1 VLVVEGLGRTRQ
13 DSTGSLVLES
23 FMDSGR
29 AARYAGATM
38 DEPKKSRPAPRLQ
51 LPERSQMKLRAAS
64 LDELVSPDHPVRAV
78 WAYVERA
85 DLVALY
91 EAIRAVEGAPGRPPI
106 DPKILL
112 ALWLYATLDG
122 VGSARELD
130 RLTREHQ
137 VYQWI
142 CGDVPV
148 NHHTLADF
156 RVDHPELL
164 ERLLVR
170 GVAALT
176 SQELVTMK
184 RIAQDGVRVR
194 ASAGAASFHREKT
207 LKEHLTE
214 AEEQLRRLADELHED
229 TQASSRRQK
238 AAQERAAQ
246 DREDR
251 VAEAL
256 RQLRDLQETK
266 PKEDERQSAR
276 ASETDPEARVM
287 KMADGGF
294 RPAFNV
300 QFATDVETQIIVGV
314 DVTNVGSDSGQM
326 PPMVDQ
332 LFDHYGRAPAEML
345 VDGGFA
351 MTKAIDQV
359 AKPPYGC
366 TVFGPVQKP
375 KDPTRDP
382 HQPPE
387 GDSPIVADWR
397 VRMGTNA
404 AKAIYKLRGQT
415 AECVNAIARNRGL
428 YRFLVRGLRKVRAI
442 ALWFALAHNVN
453 RSAALTQA

>member
-1 VLVVEGLGRTRQ
+1 
-13 DSTGSLVLES
+13 
-23 FMDSGR
+23 
-29 AARYAGATM
+29 M
-38 DEPKKSRPAPRLQ
+38 DEPKRSRPAPRLQ
-51 LPERSQMKLRAAS
+51 IPERNQMKFRAAN
-64 LDELVSPDHPVRAV
+64 LDELVAQDHPVRAV
-78 WAYVERA
+78 WAYVEQA
-85 DLVALY
+85 DLSALY
-91 EAIRAVEGAPGRPPI
+91 DAIRAVEGAPGRPPI

-164 ERLLVR
+164 ERLLVS

-176 SQELVTMK
+176 SQKLVTMK
-184 RIAQDGVRVR
+184 RVAQDGVRVR
-194 ASAGAASFHREKT
+194 ASAGAASFHREKS

-214 AEEQLRRLADELHED
+214 AEEQLRRLTDELHED

-238 AAQERAAQ
+238 AAKERDAK

-256 RQLRDLQETK
+256 RQLRELQETK
-266 PKEDERQSAR
+266 AKEDEKKDAR

-300 QFATDVETQIIVGV
+300 QFATDVDTQIIVGV
-314 DVTNVGSDSGQM
+314 DVTNIGSDAGQM
-326 PPMVDQ
+326 PRMVEQ
-332 LFDHYGRAPAEML
+332 LDEHYGQVPAEML

-351 MTKAIDQV
+351 TTKAIDQV
-359 AKPPYGC
+359 AKLAPGC

-382 HQPPE
+382 HQPLE
-387 GDSPIVADWR
+387 GDSQVVGSWR
-397 VRMGTNA
+397 VRMGTDA
-404 AKAIYKLRGQT
+404 AKAVYKLRAQT

-428 YRFLVRGLRKVRAI
+428 YQFLVRGLRKVRAI

-453 RSAALTQA
+453 RSVALTQA

>member
-1 VLVVEGLGRTRQ
+1 
-13 DSTGSLVLES
+13 
-23 FMDSGR
+23 M
-29 AARYAGATM
+29 
-38 DEPKKSRPAPRLQ
+38 
-51 LPERSQMKLRAAS
+51 
-64 LDELVSPDHPVRAV
+64 RAV
-78 WAYVERA
+78 WEYVEQA
-85 DLVALY
+85 DLSALY
-91 EAIRAVEGAPGRPPI
+91 DAIRAVEGAPGRAPI

-112 ALWLYATLDG
+112 ALWLYATLDA

-148 NHHTLADF
+148 NYHTLADF

-164 ERLLVR
+164 ERLLVS

-176 SQELVTMK
+176 SQKLVTMK
-184 RIAQDGVRVR
+184 RVAQDGVRVR

-207 LKEHLTE
+207 LKEHLAE
-214 AEEQLRRLADELHED
+214 AEKQLRQLTDELHED

-238 AAQERAAQ
+238 AATERAAK

-256 RQLRDLQETK
+256 RQLRELQETK
-266 PKEDERQSAR
+266 SKEDEKKEAR

-294 RPAFNV
+294 RPGFNV
-300 QFATDVETQIIVGV
+300 QFATDVETRIIVGV
-314 DVTNVGSDSGQM
+314 DVTNIGSDAGQM

-332 LFDHYGRAPAEML
+332 LLENYGQAPAEML

-351 MTKAIDQV
+351 TTKAIDQL
-359 AKPPYGC
+359 ANRAPGC

-382 HQPPE
+382 HQPRD
-387 GDSPIVADWR
+387 GDSAAVADWR
-397 VRMGTNA
+397 VRMGTDA
-404 AKAIYKLRGQT
+404 AKAIYRLRGQT

-428 YRFLVRGLRKVRAI
+428 YQFLVRGLRKVRAI

-453 RSAALTQA
+453 RGAALRQA

>member
-1 VLVVEGLGRTRQ
+1 MDFGVVGLY
-13 DSTGSLVLES
+13 
-23 FMDSGR
+23 GR
-29 AARYAGATM
+29 AIM
-38 DEPKKSRPAPRLQ
+38 SEPKMSRPAPRLQ
-51 LPERSQMKLRAAS
+51 LAERSQIKLRTAS
-64 LDELVSPDHPVRAV
+64 LEELVAQDHPVRAV
-78 WAYVERA
+78 WAYVEQA
-85 DLVALY
+85 DLTALY
-91 EAIRAVEGAPGRPPI
+91 DAVRAVEGAPGRPPI
-106 DPKILL
+106 DPRILL
-112 ALWLYATLDG
+112 ALWLYATLDA

-156 RVDHPELL
+156 RVDHPDLL
-164 ERLLVR
+164 ERLLVN

-176 SQELVTMK
+176 SQKLVTMK
-184 RIAQDGVRVR
+184 RVAQDGMRVR

-207 LKEHLTE
+207 LKEHLVE
-214 AEEQLRRLADELHED
+214 AEDQLRQLTDELHED

-238 AAQERAAQ
+238 GAKERAAR

-256 RQLRDLQETK
+256 RQLRELQETK
-266 PKEDERQSAR
+266 KKEDEKKEAR

-314 DVTNVGSDSGQM
+314 DVTNIGNDSGQM

-332 LFDHYGRAPAEML
+332 LIENYGTVPAEML

-351 MTKAIDQV
+351 STKAIDRL
-359 AKPPYGC
+359 AESAPGC
-366 TVFGPVQKP
+366 TVYGPVQKP

-382 HQPPE
+382 HQPRE
-387 GDSPIVADWR
+387 GDSSIVAEWR
-397 VRMGTNA
+397 RRMATEA

-428 YRFLVRGLRKVRAI
+428 YQFLVRGLRKARAV

-453 RSAALTQA
+453 RSAALTRA

>member
-1 VLVVEGLGRTRQ
+1 M
-13 DSTGSLVLES
+13 
-23 FMDSGR
+23 FAASGIQEC
-29 AARYAGATM
+29 M
-38 DEPKKSRPAPRLQ
+38 DEPTRSRPAPRLQ
-51 LPERSQMKLRAAS
+51 IPERDQMKFRVAN
-64 LDELVSPDHPVRAV
+64 LDELVAQDHPVRAV
-78 WAYVERA
+78 WTYVEQA
-85 DLVALY
+85 DLAELY
-91 EAIRAVEGAPGRPPI
+91 DAVRAVEGAPGRPPI

-148 NHHTLADF
+148 NYHTLADF
-156 RVDHPELL
+156 RVEHPELL
-164 ERLLVR
+164 ERLLVN

-184 RIAQDGVRVR
+184 RVAQDGVRVR
-194 ASAGAASFHREKT
+194 ACAGAASFHREKT
-207 LKEHLTE
+207 LRQHIAE
-214 AEEQLRRLADELHED
+214 AEEQLRHLAGELHED
-229 TQASSRRQK
+229 AQASSRRQK
-238 AAQERAAQ
+238 AARESMAKE
-246 DREDR
+246 REDS

-256 RQLRDLQETK
+256 RQLRELQETK
-266 PKEDERQSAR
+266 AKEDEKKEAR
-276 ASETDPEARVM
+276 ASTTDPEARVM

-314 DVTNVGSDSGQM
+314 DVTNIGSDAGQM
-326 PPMVDQ
+326 PRMVDQ
-332 LFDHYGRAPAEML
+332 LLDNYGQAPAEML

-351 MTKAIDQV
+351 TTKAIDLV
-359 AKPPYGC
+359 AARAPDC

-375 KDPTRDP
+375 KDPARDP
-382 HQPPE
+382 HQPRL
-387 GDSPIVADWR
+387 GDSPIVAQWR
-397 VRMGTNA
+397 VRMGTED
-404 AKAIYKLRGQT
+404 AKSIYKLRGQT

-428 YRFLVRGLRKVRAI
+428 LRFLVRGLRKAKAV

-453 RSAALTQA
+453 RAATLSKA

>member
-1 VLVVEGLGRTRQ
+1 
-13 DSTGSLVLES
+13 
-23 FMDSGR
+23 MDFAGVD
-29 AARYAGATM
+29 RYSRTM
-38 DEPKKSRPAPRLQ
+38 DEPKKFRPAPRLQ
-51 LPERSQMKLRAAS
+51 TPERNQMKFRAAN
-64 LDELVSPDHPVRAV
+64 LDELVAQDHPVRAV
-78 WAYVERA
+78 WDYVEQA
-85 DLVALY
+85 DLAMLY
-91 EAIRAVEGAPGRPPI
+91 DAIRAVEGAPGRPPI

-137 VYQWI
+137 AYQWI

-156 RVDHPELL
+156 RVDHPDLL
-164 ERLLVR
+164 ERLLVN

-176 SQELVTMK
+176 SQKLVTMK
-184 RIAQDGVRVR
+184 RVAQDGMRVR

-207 LKEHLTE
+207 LKEHLVE
-214 AEEQLRRLADELHED
+214 AEDQLRRLADELHED

-238 AAQERAAQ
+238 AAKERAAR

-256 RQLRDLQETK
+256 RQLRELQETK
-266 PKEDERQSAR
+266 KKEDERKEAR

-314 DVTNVGSDSGQM
+314 DVTNIGNDGGQM

-332 LFDHYGRAPAEML
+332 LIKNYGNVPAEML

-351 MTKAIDQV
+351 STKAINRL
-359 AKPPYGC
+359 AESAPGC
-366 TVFGPVQKP
+366 TVYGPVQKP

-382 HQPPE
+382 HQPRE
-387 GDSPIVADWR
+387 GDSSIVAEWR
-397 VRMGTNA
+397 RRMATEA

-428 YRFLVRGLRKVRAI
+428 YQFLVRGLRKARAI

-453 RSAALTQA
+453 RSVALTQA